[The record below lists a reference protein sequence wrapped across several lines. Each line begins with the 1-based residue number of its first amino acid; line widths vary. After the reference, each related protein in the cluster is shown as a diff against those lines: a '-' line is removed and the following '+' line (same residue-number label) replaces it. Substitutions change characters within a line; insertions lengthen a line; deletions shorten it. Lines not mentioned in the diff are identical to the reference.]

1 MIVLVFHME
10 TLSHAAA
17 GGDAAV
23 EPPPPLPG
31 SAREH
36 LCLSSPAGQMPSQP
50 LTLQPALR
58 SAHNPEAQA
67 SWKAIGF
74 IDRSCREP

>member
-17 GGDAAV
+17 GGEAAV
-23 EPPPPLPG
+23 DPPPP
-31 SAREH
+31 
-36 LCLSSPAGQMPSQP
+36 C
-50 LTLQPALR
+50 PALLVSIFAYPVQLAR
-58 SAHNPEAQA
+58 CPLSPGHCSGLQGLLITQKA
-67 SWKAIGF
+67 SWKATGF